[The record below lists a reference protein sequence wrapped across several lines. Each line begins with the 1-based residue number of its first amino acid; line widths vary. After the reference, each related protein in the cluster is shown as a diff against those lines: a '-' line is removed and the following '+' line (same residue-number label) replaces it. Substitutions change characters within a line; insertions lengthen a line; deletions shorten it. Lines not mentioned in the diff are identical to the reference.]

1 MLVLFAIEAC
11 HERCLEDVV
20 ELEVLIKNPLFAKK
34 EEMPRDFQSN
44 WILGVPIP
52 YLVLRWHF
60 RLRVVHEKSEVQYLD
75 VMVLAGLLGAQKKI
89 EHCRPSKHNL
99 S

>member
-20 ELEVLIKNPLFAKK
+20 ELEVLIINPLFAKK

-44 WILGVPIP
+44 WIL
-52 YLVLRWHF
+52 
-60 RLRVVHEKSEVQYLD
+60 VVHEKSEVQYLD
-75 VMVLAGLLGAQKKI
+75 IIVLAGLLGAQKKI
-89 EHCRPSKHNL
+89 ERCRPSKHNL

>member
-20 ELEVLIKNPLFAKK
+20 ELEVLIINPLFAKK

-52 YLVLRWHF
+52 YLL
-60 RLRVVHEKSEVQYLD
+60 KSCSDTSAFEWFMRSQRYS
-75 VMVLAGLLGAQKKI
+75 I
-89 EHCRPSKHNL
+89 
-99 S
+99 